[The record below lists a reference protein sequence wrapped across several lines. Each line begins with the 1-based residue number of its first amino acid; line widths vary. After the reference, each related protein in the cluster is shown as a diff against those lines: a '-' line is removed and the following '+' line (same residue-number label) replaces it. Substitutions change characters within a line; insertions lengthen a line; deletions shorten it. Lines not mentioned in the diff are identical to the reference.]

1 MPPAPTGNKNAQL
14 GQDALESKVVLRVTR
29 EEKARWVR
37 AAQPNP
43 LASWI
48 RDGLNW
54 LAQNPAA
61 KPEESK
67 IPRYKE

>member
-14 GQDALESKVVLRVTR
+14 GQAPLESQVILRVTR
-29 EEKARWVR
+29 KEKAAWVA
-37 AAQPNP
+37 AAQPHP
-43 LASWI
+43 LATWI

-54 LAQNPAA
+54 LAQNPQA

>member
-14 GQDALESKVVLRVTR
+14 GRDPLEAQVILRVTR
-29 EEKARWVR
+29 KEKASWVR
-37 AAQPNP
+37 AAAPHP

-54 LAQNPAA
+54 LAKNPTA
-61 KPEESK
+61 KPQESE